1 MTNKS
6 KQQLIQAL
14 IEKPSNYDIEVIDNS
29 MLPKKLKQRKTI
41 SFVIKPPTLEVLAKC
56 SLPAL
61 KIPESVRESKD
72 LKLEDAIEYRN
83 EMAEV
88 FAILAHGKPSDYP
101 SWYISFFLNNLTAK
115 ELYMLFYESVLKL
128 QTDFF
133 LNSFQIASQNN
144 PMMMMKKAK
153 DLTPTSL

>member
-1 MTNKS
+1 MDS
-6 KQQLIQAL
+6 QKQHLIEAL
-14 IEKPSNYDIEVIDNS
+14 IEKPSNYNIEILDHS
-29 MLPKKLKQRKTI
+29 MLPDKLKKRKAI

-56 SLPAL
+56 TLPAL

-72 LKLEDAIEYRN
+72 LKLDEAIEYRN

-88 FAILAHGKPSDYP
+88 FAILAHGKATDYP
-101 SWYISFFLNNLTAK
+101 NWYVPFILRNVTPK

-144 PMMMMKKAK
+144 PMMMMKKIK
-153 DLTPTSL
+153 DLTPTNS

>member
-1 MTNKS
+1 MSDKN

-14 IEKPSNYDIEVIDNS
+14 IEKPSKYDIEVLDNS
-29 MLPKKLKQRKTI
+29 MLPDKLKKRKAI
-41 SFVIKPPTLEVLAKC
+41 SFVIKPPTLEILAKC
-56 SLPAL
+56 TLPAL

-72 LKLEDAIEYRN
+72 LKLDEAIEYRN

-88 FAILAHGKPSDYP
+88 FAILAHGKPSDFP
-101 SWYISFFLNNLTAK
+101 TWYVPFFLNNLTAK

-144 PMMMMKKAK
+144 PMMMMKKVK
-153 DLTPTSL
+153 DLTPTNS